1 MSVPEQFTGYAV
13 SMNSYQTKGRTSNAN
28 QSFSSCKQAF
38 EQQKDVFDLK
48 PYSYTPRP
56 FTEKDID
63 IKILASGICGR

>member
-1 MSVPEQFTGYAV
+1 M
-13 SMNSYQTKGRTSNAN
+13 TSIAN
-28 QSFSSCKQAF
+28 PFSRLRKQAF

-48 PYSYTPRP
+48 PYSYTPRT